1 MKKTVWILCAIL
13 LLVTS
18 LVGCGQSDVKKLYV
32 YNWGTYIDNSVL
44 RDFEKENN
52 CKVVYENYAS
62 NEEMYYKL
70 KSGNANYD
78 VIFPSDYMIEKMI
91 KEDMLLPLD
100 KQNIPNL
107 KNIDPKLLDIPFDPG
122 NQYSIPYFWGTLG
135 ILYNTEKVTKPVDS
149 WNILWDKEY
158 AKKILMYDSQRDSV
172 GIALILQGYSLNSMN
187 QDELNKAYELLVE
200 QKPLVLAY
208 VNDQVIDMMIGNEA
222 DLAVVY
228 SGDAVYCMSE
238 NEKLAYV
245 VPKEGSNQWFDNV
258 AIPAT
263 SQNKEL
269 AEKFIDYLC
278 RDDIALKNTMEVGY
292 TSANKNALEEA
303 SKEDDYNNI
312 AYNPTDDILA
322 RCVAF
327 KDVGEFITN
336 YADIWTRVKAAQ

>member
-1 MKKTVWILCAIL
+1 MFAFTLSIDDFVISFFTTGSGVSNLSIYVYSMAKRGISPEINALSTLMILTVTLLLFIINRRSNKKTKTTGEREYEKTVWILCAIL

-158 AKKILMYDSQRDSV
+158 AKKILMDSQRV
-172 GIALILQGYSLNSMN
+172 GIALILQGYSLNSTN

-200 QKPLVLAY
+200 QNHSCWPG

-222 DLAVVY
+222 DLAVVIR
-228 SGDAVYCMSE
+228 VMSLLHE
-238 NEKLAYV
+238 RK
-245 VPKEGSNQWFDNV
+245 
-258 AIPAT
+258 
-263 SQNKEL
+263 
-269 AEKFIDYLC
+269 
-278 RDDIALKNTMEVGY
+278 
-292 TSANKNALEEA
+292 
-303 SKEDDYNNI
+303 
-312 AYNPTDDILA
+312 
-322 RCVAF
+322 
-327 KDVGEFITN
+327 
-336 YADIWTRVKAAQ
+336 

>member
-1 MKKTVWILCAIL
+1 M
-13 LLVTS
+13 
-18 LVGCGQSDVKKLYV
+18 
-32 YNWGTYIDNSVL
+32 
-44 RDFEKENN
+44 
-52 CKVVYENYAS
+52 VYENYIKRR
-62 NEEMYYKL
+62 NIIT

-149 WNILWDKEY
+149 WNILWDEEY

-258 AIPAT
+258 AIPLPT
-263 SQNKEL
+263 KTQN
-269 AEKFIDYLC
+269 
-278 RDDIALKNTMEVGY
+278 
-292 TSANKNALEEA
+292 
-303 SKEDDYNNI
+303 
-312 AYNPTDDILA
+312 
-322 RCVAF
+322 
-327 KDVGEFITN
+327 
-336 YADIWTRVKAAQ
+336 